1 MAQGAQTAAALI
13 IGNEILSGKVAERN
27 IFVMARELFALGV
40 ELRRIVVCQDDIPT
54 IARDLNS
61 LREEHD
67 IVITSG
73 GVGPTHDDVTMKAV
87 AAAYGVGL
95 TRAPEYEALL
105 RAHHGDKTTEM
116 HLRMADVPEG
126 SRLISTAEVPWP
138 TVVKGNVYVFPGVP
152 EIFKLKFGVM
162 RDELKHSGRF
172 FSHAVY
178 IDLDE
183 ASLAPLLDT
192 LSSEHVNV
200 SIGSYLFWGKG
211 SDYRTKLTID
221 GRDAD
226 AVTRCF
232 TQMVAGIPP
241 DKLVRSE

>member
-1 MAQGAQTAAALI
+1 MTHGAQTAAALI

-40 ELRRIVVCQDDIPT
+40 ELKRIVVCSDDIAI
-54 IARDLNS
+54 IARDLNE
-61 LREEHD
+61 LRAAHD
-67 IVITSG
+67 VVITSG

-87 AAAYGVGL
+87 AHAFGVGL
-95 TRAPEYEALL
+95 TRAPEYESML
-105 RAHHGDKTTEM
+105 RAHHGDHTTEM

-126 SRLISTAEVPWP
+126 SRLISTDEVRWP

-162 RDELKHSGRF
+162 REELKHSGRF
-172 FSHAVY
+172 FSHAAY

-183 ASLAPLLDT
+183 ASLAELLDR
-192 LSSEHVNV
+192 LSAEHTQV
-200 SIGSYLFWGKG
+200 SIGSYLFWGAG

-221 GRDAD
+221 GRDAQ
-226 AVTRCF
+226 AVERCF
-232 TQMVAGIPP
+232 RDMLAGIPRG
-241 DKLVRSE
+241 KLVRSE

>member
-40 ELRRIVVCQDDIPT
+40 ELRRVVVCPDEIPI
-54 IARDLNS
+54 IARDLNV
-61 LREEHD
+61 LRAEHD
-67 IVITSG
+67 VVITSG

-87 AAAYGVGL
+87 AHAFEVGL
-95 TRAPEYEALL
+95 ERAPEYETLL

-116 HLRMADVPEG
+116 HLRMADVPSG
-126 SRLISTAEVPWP
+126 SRLISTKEIPWP

-162 RDELKHSGRF
+162 RDELKHTGRF

-192 LSSEHVNV
+192 LAAEHTEVA
-200 SIGSYLFWGKG
+200 IGSYLFWGTG
-211 SDYRTKLTID
+211 SDYRTKLTVD
-221 GRDAD
+221 GRDAA
-226 AVTRCF
+226 AVKRCF
-232 TQMVAGIPP
+232 EHMLSGIPA